1 MSNKTNDKKV
11 LNTRLSR
18 ENGTNVVYNNLLN
31 RSGPLSSENKKY
43 TRDIF
48 RLALAYGYINDIRL
62 PLESKDN
69 FVNKT
74 NFGETLPALINAL
87 AITKSSKGVEIL
99 ADDPVDVYQV
109 AEEYANG
116 GLDLLNSEYLENGDE
131 FIEILRLK
139 ILDFNKN
146 NKLLEKLDEL
156 DL

>member
-1 MSNKTNDKKV
+1 MSNETTEKKV

-18 ENGTNVVYNNLLN
+18 EDGTNTVYNNLLS
-31 RSGPLSSENKKY
+31 RSGPLNSERKKY

-48 RLALAYGYINDIRL
+48 RLALAYGYINGIRI
-62 PLESKDN
+62 PLGKKDN

-87 AITKSSKGVEIL
+87 AITKSPKGIQIL
-99 ADDPVDVYQV
+99 AEDPVDVYQV

-116 GLDLLNSEYLENGDE
+116 GLDLLNSEYLENGDD
-131 FIEILRLK
+131 FIEMLRLK
-139 ILDFNKN
+139 ILEFNKDN
-146 NKLLEKLDEL
+146 KILNKLEEL

>member
-1 MSNKTNDKKV
+1 MNNSNEKKV

-18 ENGTNVVYNNLLN
+18 ENGTNIIYNDLLN
-31 RSGPLSSENKKY
+31 RSGPLSSDKKKY

-62 PLESKDN
+62 PLETKDN

-87 AITKSSKGVEIL
+87 AITKSDKGVEIL
-99 ADDPVDVYQV
+99 ADDPVNVYQV

-116 GLDLLNSEYLENGDE
+116 GLDLLNSEYISNGDE

-139 ILDFNKN
+139 ILDFNKD
-146 NKLLEKLDEL
+146 NKILDKLKEL

>member
-1 MSNKTNDKKV
+1 MTNSNEKKV

-18 ENGTNVVYNNLLN
+18 ENGTNLIYNDLLN
-31 RSGPLSSENKKY
+31 RSGPLSSDKKKY

-48 RLALAYGYINDIRL
+48 RLALAYGYLNDIRL
-62 PLESKDN
+62 PIESKDN

-87 AITKSSKGVEIL
+87 AITQSDNGVEIL
-99 ADDPVDVYQV
+99 ADDPVNVYQV

-116 GLDLLNSEYLENGDE
+116 GLDLLNSEYISNGDE

-139 ILDFNKN
+139 ILDFNKD
-146 NKLLEKLDEL
+146 NKILDKLKEL

>member
-1 MSNKTNDKKV
+1 MSNNNNERKV

-31 RSGPLSSENKKY
+31 RSGPLSSEKKKY

-62 PLESKDN
+62 PLQSKDN

-99 ADDPVDVYQV
+99 AEDPVDVYQV

-116 GLDLLNSEYLENGDE
+116 GLDLLNSEYLENGDD

-139 ILDFNKN
+139 ILEFNKDN
-146 NKLLEKLDEL
+146 RILKKLDEM

>member
-1 MSNKTNDKKV
+1 MSNNTNEKKV

-31 RSGPLSSENKKY
+31 RSGPLSSEKKKY

-62 PLESKDN
+62 PLQSKDN

-99 ADDPVDVYQV
+99 AEDPVDVYQV

-116 GLDLLNSEYLENGDE
+116 GLDLLNSEYLENGDD

-139 ILDFNKN
+139 ILEFNKDN
-146 NKLLEKLDEL
+146 RILEKLDEM

>member
-1 MSNKTNDKKV
+1 MSKNTNDKKV

-18 ENGTNVVYNNLLN
+18 ENGTNFVYNNLLN
-31 RSGPLSSENKKY
+31 RSGPLSSEKKKY

-74 NFGETLPALINAL
+74 NFGETLPSLINAL
-87 AITKSSKGVEIL
+87 AITKSSKGIEIL
-99 ADDPVDVYQV
+99 AEDPVDIYQV

-131 FIEILRLK
+131 FIELLRLK
-139 ILDFNKN
+139 ILNFNKDN
-146 NKLLEKLDEL
+146 KILNKLEEL

>member
-1 MSNKTNDKKV
+1 MSNNTNEKKV

-31 RSGPLSSENKKY
+31 RSGPLSSEKKKY

-62 PLESKDN
+62 PLQTKDN

-99 ADDPVDVYQV
+99 AEDPVDVYQI

-116 GLDLLNSEYLENGDE
+116 GLDLLNSEYLENGDD

-139 ILDFNKN
+139 ILEFNKDN
-146 NKLLEKLDEL
+146 RILEKLDEM

>member
-1 MSNKTNDKKV
+1 MSNSNEKKV

-18 ENGTNVVYNNLLN
+18 ENGTNVIYNDLLN
-31 RSGPLSSENKKY
+31 RSGPLSSEKKKY

-48 RLALAYGYINDIRL
+48 RLALAFGYLNDIRL
-62 PLESKDN
+62 PIESKDN

-87 AITKSSKGVEIL
+87 AITNSDKGIEIL
-99 ADDPVDVYQV
+99 AEDPVDVYQV

-116 GLDLLNSEYLENGDE
+116 GLDLLNSEYISNGDE

-139 ILDFNKN
+139 ILDFNKDDKIID
-146 NKLLEKLDEL
+146 KLKEL

>member
-1 MSNKTNDKKV
+1 MSKNTNDKKV

-31 RSGPLSSENKKY
+31 RSGPLSSEKKKY

-74 NFGETLPALINAL
+74 NFGETLPSLINAL
-87 AITKSSKGVEIL
+87 AITKSSKGIEIL
-99 ADDPVDVYQV
+99 AEDPVDIYQV

-131 FIEILRLK
+131 FIELLRLK
-139 ILDFNKN
+139 ILNFNKDN
-146 NKLLEKLDEL
+146 KILNKLEEL

>member
-1 MSNKTNDKKV
+1 MSNKTNDKKI

-31 RSGPLSSENKKY
+31 RSGPLSSEKKKY

-48 RLALAYGYINDIRL
+48 RLALAYGYLNDIRL
-62 PLESKDN
+62 PLETKDN

-116 GLDLLNSEYLENGDE
+116 GLDLLNSEYLENGDD

-139 ILDFNKN
+139 ILEFNKN
-146 NKLLEKLDEL
+146 NKILEKLDEL

>member
-1 MSNKTNDKKV
+1 MSNKTNDKKI

-31 RSGPLSSENKKY
+31 RSGPLSSEKKKY

-48 RLALAYGYINDIRL
+48 RLALTYGYLNDIRL

-116 GLDLLNSEYLENGDE
+116 GLDLLNSEYLENGDD

-139 ILDFNKN
+139 ILEFNKN
-146 NKLLEKLDEL
+146 NRILEKLDEL

>member
-1 MSNKTNDKKV
+1 M
-11 LNTRLSR
+11 LL
-18 ENGTNVVYNNLLN
+18 YNNLLN
-31 RSGPLSSENKKY
+31 RSGPLSSEKKKY

-48 RLALAYGYINDIRL
+48 RLALAYGYINDIRF

-74 NFGETLPALINAL
+74 NFGETLPSLINAL
-87 AITKSSKGVEIL
+87 AITKSSKGIEIL
-99 ADDPVDVYQV
+99 AEDPVDIYQV

-131 FIEILRLK
+131 FIELLRLK
-139 ILDFNKN
+139 ILNFNKDN
-146 NKLLEKLDEL
+146 KILNKLEEL